1 MQVKS
6 TLCGKSLEE
15 IGDAFV
21 KALYCVDVQDDAF
34 INTAEFFMEKT
45 TTAIYNSEGIDVSY
59 EKNSVNGEFVVQCI
73 TPQDVEQYQEFAYD
87 DLDTEALTAQ
97 AKEAL
102 ERVCDRARATE
113 APEKGNYKLLL
124 SGKNVRTPVSY
135 THLTLPTIA

>member
-21 KALYCVDVQDDAF
+21 KALYCVDVQEDAF

-59 EKNSVNGEFVVQCI
+59 EKKQC
-73 TPQDVEQYQEFAYD
+73 ER
-87 DLDTEALTAQ
+87 
-97 AKEAL
+97 
-102 ERVCDRARATE
+102 RVCRTVYHTTGCRAV
-113 APEKGNYKLLL
+113 
-124 SGKNVRTPVSY
+124 SGVR
-135 THLTLPTIA
+135 I

>member
-1 MQVKS
+1 MWK
-6 TLCGKSLEE
+6 KLEE

-21 KALYCVDVQDDAF
+21 KALYCVDVQEDAF

-87 DLDTEALTAQ
+87 DLDTE
-97 AKEAL
+97 
-102 ERVCDRARATE
+102 
-113 APEKGNYKLLL
+113 
-124 SGKNVRTPVSY
+124 
-135 THLTLPTIA
+135 H